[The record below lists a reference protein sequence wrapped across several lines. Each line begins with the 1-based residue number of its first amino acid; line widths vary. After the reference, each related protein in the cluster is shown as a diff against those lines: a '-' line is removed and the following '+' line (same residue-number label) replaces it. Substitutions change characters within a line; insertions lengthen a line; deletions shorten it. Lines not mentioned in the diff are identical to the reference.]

1 MQQILDRTQESLA
14 QAFTSLARNARRQQ
28 QLYYA
33 TVGLLVA
40 IVIVSGLLLAGLA
53 VARHLDIRRS
63 HVAQYVS
70 ALSLQLQSE
79 AYFLRRTAL
88 TIRYYLDASGNAGS
102 DASLLAQIR
111 RSGVAMSEDG
121 RYALLVPESV
131 RHDWG
136 DSLPRRI
143 WQLQQIATATLTTQ
157 TAFELNHAS
166 YVVDPDAEYAIVL
179 SPSQMGRER
188 VQALQPALVAALRN
202 GLVEH
207 FRGASAQVPSDF
219 GSPVWIGPIDDP
231 IRQARSMISVLAA
244 PTDSVGRT
252 AWVVS
257 SIPATAFLSHLERPS
272 APAKL
277 WLLNHAG
284 ESIDVS
290 PATSPSDTTSILS
303 HVRQMQAGTLE
314 LTRNGLLWVQ
324 PLRSGFGSL
333 VYCLPYVTL
342 LGSIATELAVIASLG
357 LLLILCIGLTAR
369 YWDIHLLRRSH
380 AEAARSLENETINH
394 ILVSATP
401 IGLCIVR
408 RGDNCILTSNAVAD
422 ALLGHGQGSR
432 MPAHIMEA
440 LQRQNTSSATQQ
452 FSSIAQITVP
462 SQPIGRSVG
471 IAGSGKGGAAP
482 DTQQFLQ
489 VTCAPAQYR
498 DEAVFFCA
506 IQDITAQHQ
515 LEHQLRSAREAA
527 ESMMRAR
534 SNFFASMSHEIRTP
548 LNALLGNLELLAR
561 SEGLEAHAPRM
572 RALQVASDGLQRI
585 VNDILDFSKI
595 DAGEMKLV
603 SEPFRPLDDL
613 ESLSMSYSPMVQD
626 RPIRFYV
633 HLSPTLDTVLIGDR
647 TRIAQIINNLLS
659 NAFKF
664 TTCGK
669 ITLSAEVTTDTQDRS
684 VLVCQVRD
692 SGIGMPPPLVARI
705 FHPFVQ
711 GEASTSAR
719 YGGTGLGLSI
729 CARLTE
735 LMDGHITVESV
746 EGVGTAFTVAVP
758 LDCALTEVRSG
769 EPVARGS
776 RAMIL
781 CQETESG
788 TVLQAWL
795 ERAGWRVD
803 AFHNTGAAQTWL
815 RANRPHILVVTGE
828 YDLQMIMALQ
838 RLCPANAVWITR
850 DGPERPALRSP
861 GVIEVST
868 FSHEAI
874 LAGMLTALNHDAREV
889 DLIVHEC
896 GNVVTHTIPE
906 FSSEVI
912 AEAPVLPGA
921 PFDNAI
927 GTAHRTILVA
937 EDNVLNQM
945 LIAEQL
951 ETLGWQPVVVGDGRQ
966 ALSVLEHSEI
976 DVVLTDIHMPVMD
989 GYALLSAIRAFDPG
1003 IPVLA
1008 FSAVT
1013 HTGQADEWR
1022 ARGFTGHIAKP
1033 ASLRALEQALQAVV
1047 DSWAATAGGA
1057 PASAD
1062 ADGEPPIAPS
1072 ELARYRGIL
1081 RDHLQVDEPELARIM
1096 QCRDCAALR
1105 HWAHRSAGAFL
1116 IVGEHDIV
1124 NLCRNLESLCGDGDS
1139 HQWVP
1144 ELAKAAA
1151 TLHDAVRSFAA
1162 SEDLPG

>member
-88 TIRYYLDASGNAGS
+88 TIRYYLDASGNTGS
-102 DASLLAQIR
+102 DASLLTQIR
-111 RSGVAMSEDG
+111 RTGVAMSDDG

-157 TAFELNHAS
+157 TAFELNHPS

-179 SPSQMGRER
+179 SPLQMQHGAT
-188 VQALQPALVAALRN
+188 ALQPGLVAALRD
-202 GLVEH
+202 GLVRH
-207 FRGASAQVPSDF
+207 FQGASTQTPFDF
-219 GSPVWIGPIDDP
+219 GRPVWIGPIDDP
-231 IRQARSMISVLAA
+231 IQHARSMISVLAA
-244 PTDSVGRT
+244 PTDDAGRT

-257 SIPATAFLSHLERPS
+257 SIPATAFLDHLERPS

-277 WLLNHAG
+277 WLLNNAG

-290 PATSPSDTTSILS
+290 PITSASGTGRILS
-303 HVRQMQAGTLE
+303 HVRRMQAGTLE
-314 LTRNGLLWVQ
+314 LTRDGLLWAQ

-333 VYCLPYVTL
+333 VYCLPYMTL
-342 LGSIATELAVIASLG
+342 LGSIATELAFITALG

-408 RGDNCILTSNAVAD
+408 QDDNFILTSNAVAD
-422 ALLGHGQGSR
+422 ALLGQGKRSR
-432 MPAHIMEA
+432 MPAHIMAA
-440 LQRQNTSSATQQ
+440 LQRQDTTSATQQ
-452 FSSIAQITVP
+452 FASIAQVTVP
-462 SQPIGRSVG
+462 SRPAATFGG
-471 IAGSGKGGAAP
+471 IAEVATSGATP

-489 VTCAPAQYR
+489 VTLAPARYR

-515 LEHQLRSAREAA
+515 LELQLRSAREAA

-613 ESLSMSYSPMVQD
+613 ESLSMSYAPMVQD

-633 HLSPTLDTVLIGDR
+633 HLSPTLDAVLKGDR

-664 TTCGK
+664 TSCGK
-669 ITLSAEVTTDTQDRS
+669 VTLSAEITTDTQDRS

-735 LMDGHITVESV
+735 LMHGHITVESV

-758 LDCALTEVRSG
+758 LKAVHTEVRPG

-788 TVLQAWL
+788 TVLQSWL

-803 AFHNTGAAQTWL
+803 AFHNAGAAQAWL
-815 RANRPHILVVTGE
+815 RANQPHVLVVTGE
-828 YDLQMIMALQ
+828 YDREVIMALQ
-838 RLCPANAVWITR
+838 RLCPANAVRITR
-850 DGPERPALRSP
+850 DGPEQPALRNS
-861 GVIEVST
+861 GIIEVST

-874 LAGMLTALNHDAREV
+874 LAGMLTALNLGSGE
-889 DLIVHEC
+889 
-896 GNVVTHTIPE
+896 
-906 FSSEVI
+906 
-912 AEAPVLPGA
+912 
-921 PFDNAI
+921 DNAI
-927 GTAHRTILVA
+927 VHASSDAVTDTATEAIPEATPGRSQLPGTPGIGSSTARRTILVA
-937 EDNVLNQM
+937 EDNVLNQT

-951 ETLGWQPVVVGDGRQ
+951 ETLGWHPVVVGDGRQ
-966 ALSVLEHSEI
+966 ALSVLEHSDI
-976 DVVLTDIHMPVMD
+976 DVVLTDSHMPGMD
-989 GYALLSAIRAFDPG
+989 CYALLTAIRAFDTG

-1033 ASLRALEQALQAVV
+1033 ASLRALEQALQPVS
-1047 DSWAATAGGA
+1047 DTLPCSTAGEI
-1057 PASAD
+1057 SAD
-1062 ADGEPPIAPS
+1062 LDADAEPPIPSS
-1072 ELARYRGIL
+1072 ELARYRRIL
-1081 RDHLQVDEPELARIM
+1081 RDHLQVDEPELEKIM
-1096 QCRDCAALR
+1096 QRRDCAALC

-1124 NLCRNLESLCGDGDS
+1124 TLCRTLEDLCRDGDRG
-1139 HQWVP
+1139 QWIP
-1144 ELAKAAA
+1144 ELAKAAG
-1151 TLHDAVRSFAA
+1151 TLHAAVRNFAA